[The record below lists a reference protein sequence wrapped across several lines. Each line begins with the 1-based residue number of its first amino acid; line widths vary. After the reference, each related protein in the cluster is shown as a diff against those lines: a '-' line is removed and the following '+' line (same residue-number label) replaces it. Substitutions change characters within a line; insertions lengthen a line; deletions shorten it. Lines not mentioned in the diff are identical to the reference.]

1 MDGPKLFRPMAQNNQ
16 CRVVIDFH
24 TDLAC
29 DHQVGIHLPVRI
41 QQMSKKFGI
50 LRLGMPHFS
59 INYLKS
65 PIFLHKGKKGEWS
78 ILQGFQ

>member
-29 DHQVGIHLPVRI
+29 DHQVGIHLQIRI
-41 QQMSKKFGI
+41 QHRQKVWDPETRNATFFYELFKI
-50 LRLGMPHFS
+50 VYFS
-59 INYLKS
+59 A
-65 PIFLHKGKKGEWS
+65 
-78 ILQGFQ
+78 